1 MEMVIKGEIKM
12 AYDYDKIKAHNY
24 LMAKARV
31 ILKNRHLEEFLQIVK
46 ELEEEKEKSN
56 EK

>member
-46 ELEEEKEKSN
+46 ELEEEKEKS
-56 EK
+56 K